1 MEVFFL
7 TMHYCAPS
15 RSVKDNRLD
24 KAFVAILGG
33 DSL

>member
-1 MEVFFL
+1 MFFS
-7 TMHYCAPS
+7 TMHFCAPS

-24 KAFVAILGG
+24 EAFVAILGG